1 MAHEHPR
8 RRGSSRKG
16 AGPLCR
22 IGIRYLVCHAC
33 RSGRWVNQAMP
44 ARTRGRGCVSHPRQD
59 ATRRPQEPLPGARL
73 RRAIRAPALR
83 LCPLGLPACRRGRKP
98 GPHARQRVRIAP
110 TPRRDSP
117 TAGAPAGS
125 TPAAGDSRTCTAA
138 LPARFA
144 RVPTWAETR
153 PARAAGGAYRTRAKT
168 RLADRRSA
176 LRRSGPSGRQPLP
189 WAASWSG
196 RSASSPRPPTTPRP

>member
-1 MAHEHPR
+1 MPNRNPLSRLPR
-8 RRGSSRKG
+8 VPKWSMGQPS
-16 AGPLCR
+16 
-22 IGIRYLVCHAC
+22 
-33 RSGRWVNQAMP
+33 
-44 ARTRGRGCVSHPRQD
+44 D
-59 ATRRPQEPLPGARL
+59 A
-73 RRAIRAPALR
+73 
-83 LCPLGLPACRRGRKP
+83 

-153 PARAAGGAYRTRAKT
+153 PAREVEGAYRTRAKT